1 MGSVDKL
8 PLPRTADDVTAEWL
22 SSVLGH
28 TIKTAEVT
36 RSVLD
41 ETATKLFITCH
52 YEDEVRNDDR
62 PRYLCVKGGLNPTM
76 YNLEGYREILKLIY
90 TREALF
96 FSRLAPKLRPEL
108 VLPKVWWAGEDME
121 MGQGIN
127 VMEDLNHAGA
137 TFGTPLDDWSVASV
151 KIGVE
156 QLAALHSST
165 WGESATGENGWIVSG
180 YDNIILGMTMNWD
193 NMVLAEGR
201 PELPPII
208 KNSRERVVA
217 ALKKHFAI
225 RNPRFQAI
233 LHGDPHT
240 GNTFIDKA
248 GNPRFIDWQ
257 TLHFGSAFH
266 DFAYFVVGA
275 LSIEDR
281 RKHEVEILAHYL
293 DALHKF
299 GASRLTVDD
308 EEVMVE
314 YRKSCMSGIGWML
327 TPYNMQ
333 RKEKVVA
340 MSARYGAALEDH
352 RVVQLIESLPGP
364 TPSS

>member
-8 PLPRTADDVTAEWL
+8 PLPRTADDVTVEWL

-28 TIKTAEVT
+28 TIKIAEVT

-52 YEDEVRNDDR
+52 YEDGVENENR
-62 PRYLCVKGGLNPTM
+62 PRYLCVKGGLNPAM

-96 FSRLAPKLRPEL
+96 FSRLASKLRPEL

-137 TFGTPLDDWSVASV
+137 MFGSPLDDWSVASV
-151 KIGVE
+151 KTGVE

-165 WGESATGENGWIVSG
+165 WGASATGGNAWIVSG

-208 KNSRERVVA
+208 KDSRERVVA
-217 ALKKHFAI
+217 ALVKHLAI

-233 LHGDPHT
+233 L
-240 GNTFIDKA
+240 
-248 GNPRFIDWQ
+248 
-257 TLHFGSAFH
+257 
-266 DFAYFVVGA
+266 
-275 LSIEDR
+275 
-281 RKHEVEILAHYL
+281 AHYL
-293 DALHKF
+293 DALHRF
-299 GASRLTVDD
+299 GAPSLTVDD

-314 YRKSCMSGIGWML
+314 YHKSCMSGIGWML